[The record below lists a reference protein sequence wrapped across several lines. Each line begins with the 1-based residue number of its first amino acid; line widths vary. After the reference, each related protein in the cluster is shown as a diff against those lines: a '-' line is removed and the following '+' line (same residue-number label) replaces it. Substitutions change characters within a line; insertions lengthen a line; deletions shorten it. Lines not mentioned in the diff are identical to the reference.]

1 MADYRISVDTK
12 VNTQQLDKLEQRIK
26 SFNNKPIK
34 VKVDLSVDGS
44 DITRQID
51 RQIGGKLGVRA
62 NLDIG
67 VDRKALNKAASQA
80 QSIVENGMTQ
90 KFKLHGGKAYSS
102 YLQTI
107 AKDVKRSV
115 EKINNLSTSKGIHT
129 NEIENELNNL
139 KTYVDQWNAVIDKVD
154 VNKLSA
160 KTKEAVAITQRNI
173 DNLFSSAESRGLDLD
188 WAEQSAAETAKVEAD
203 IKKLNSALNS
213 VRSNMKQMI
222 KLDVDSTAYKEL
234 ERQNDRL
241 LSDVTLLRSSLSGKV
256 DSTFFDTQREA
267 AKKFGDELTVLKAKQ
282 ADGELRKALQMSGS
296 SDVDKFINKFNSKSP
311 VNKLNE
317 DIAKLDVVSGRIRA
331 FKSEFDSLVIK
342 MPSWIDEY
350 KNTGDIDTFSQRIER
365 FQDVQRK
372 ANAAVAD
379 ALSLQRQRNTLT
391 KKSNA
396 SLKLDNSK
404 KTLGLQIDAWMS
416 KNTAA
421 IDEFG
426 DRLNGIKARI
436 ADVNDDASLGA
447 LRSEFKQTTLEA
459 QAMGKATMSLGDR
472 LKQQAK
478 EYGAYVGVAALTAAG
493 AQALRMMGQ
502 NVLEV
507 DTAMTGLYRVTDLT
521 AQQYDK
527 LYGDMISH
535 AKEYGTTLTD
545 TINAT
550 SDWVRAGF
558 DADTALGLADITAM
572 YQHISDLDYGE
583 ASKNLLTAYKG
594 FEETF
599 SADFGADSAGV
610 LSSVEHV
617 ADAFNELDNK
627 FSVTSAG
634 LGEGLARSASA
645 LQLAGNSFEESAAMV
660 GAISEVTQDPEKAGN
675 SLKVLSLRLRGMKGE
690 LEELGEESEG
700 VENISKMQ
708 GQILKLTNGRVNI
721 FDGAGDFKSTYE
733 IMRDIADVYDELSS
747 TQQAEVCLYVQKCA

>member
-67 VDRKALNKAASQA
+67 VDSKGLNKAMSQA
-80 QSIVENGMTQ
+80 KSMVN
-90 KFKLHGGKAYSS
+90 KAM
-102 YLQTI
+102 
-107 AKDVKRSV
+107 
-115 EKINNLSTSKGIHT
+115 NTSKGT
-129 NEIENELNNL
+129 RFFPLEDEQYL
-139 KTYVDQWNAVIDKVD
+139 KTLTNNINKTVSKLSNLSLSKGFNVNSIKGELANLQSD
-154 VNKLSA
+154 VNLWQKIVDEIDPDLLDSKLKQSIG
-160 KTKEAVAITQRNI
+160 ETQNNI
-173 DNLFSSAESRGLDLD
+173 DRLFAAFENKKLDLD
-188 WAEQSAAETAKVEAD
+188 WGEQIAAETAKVEANT
-203 IKKLNSALNS
+203 KKA
-213 VRSNMKQMI
+213 
-222 KLDVDSTAYKEL
+222 E
-234 ERQNDRL
+234 
-241 LSDVTLLRSSLSGKV
+241 
-256 DSTFFDTQREA
+256 
-267 AKKFGDELTVLKAKQ
+267 
-282 ADGELRKALQMSGS
+282 
-296 SDVDKFINKFNSKSP
+296 KFINSYNAKSP
-311 VNKLNE
+311 INKLNE
-317 DIAKLDVVSGRIRA
+317 DIAKLDTVNGRIRSA
-331 FKSEFDSLVIK
+331 KSELDSLAVRV
-342 MPSWIDEY
+342 PSWISEY
-350 KNTGDIDTFSQRIER
+350 KNTDDIDTFCQRIDR
-365 FQDVQRK
+365 LQSAQTK
-372 ANAAVAD
+372 ANKAVAD

-426 DRLNGIKARI
+426 DRLNGIKTRI

-447 LRSEFKQTTLEA
+447 LRSEFQQTTLEA
-459 QAMGKATMSLGDR
+459 QAMGKATMSIGDR

-708 GQILKLTNGRVNI
+708 GQILKLTNGKVNI

>member
-44 DITRQID
+44 DITRQIN
-51 RQIGGKLGVRA
+51 RQIGGKLDVKA
-62 NLDIG
+62 NLDFG
-67 VDRKALNKAASQA
+67 VDGKGFNKAMSQA
-80 QSIVENGMTQ
+80 KSMYN
-90 KFKLHGGKAYSS
+90 KAM
-102 YLQTI
+102 
-107 AKDVKRSV
+107 
-115 EKINNLSTSKGIHT
+115 NTSKGTRFFPFEDAQYLDTLT
-129 NEIENELNNL
+129 NNIKKTVSKLSNLSLSKGFNVNSIKGELANL
-139 KTYVDQWNAVIDKVD
+139 QSD
-154 VNKLSA
+154 VNLWQKIIDEIDPDLLDSKLKQSIG
-160 KTKEAVAITQRNI
+160 ETQNNI
-173 DNLFSSAESRGLDLD
+173 DRLFAAFENKKLDLD
-188 WAEQSAAETAKVEAD
+188 WGEQVAAETARIEANT
-203 IKKLNSALNS
+203 KKA
-213 VRSNMKQMI
+213 
-222 KLDVDSTAYKEL
+222 E
-234 ERQNDRL
+234 
-241 LSDVTLLRSSLSGKV
+241 
-256 DSTFFDTQREA
+256 
-267 AKKFGDELTVLKAKQ
+267 
-282 ADGELRKALQMSGS
+282 
-296 SDVDKFINKFNSKSP
+296 KFINSYNAKSP
-311 VNKLNE
+311 INKLNE
-317 DIAKLDVVSGRIRA
+317 DIAKLDTVNGRVRSA
-331 FKSEFDSLVIK
+331 KSELDSLAVRV
-342 MPSWIDEY
+342 PSWISEY
-350 KNTGDIDTFSQRIER
+350 KNTDDIDTFCQRIDKL
-365 FQDVQRK
+365 QSAQTK
-372 ANAAVAD
+372 ANKAVAD

-447 LRSEFKQTTLEA
+447 LRSEFQQTTLEA
-459 QAMGKATMSLGDR
+459 QAMGKATMSIGDR

-493 AQALRMMGQ
+493 TQALRMMGQ

-527 LYGDMISH
+527 LYADMISH

-660 GAISEVTQDPEKAGN
+660 GAISEVSQDPEKAGN

-708 GQILKLTNGRVNI
+708 GQILKLTNGKVNI

>member
-44 DITRQID
+44 DITRQIN
-51 RQIGGKLGVRA
+51 RQIGGKLDVKA

-67 VDRKALNKAASQA
+67 VDGKGLNKAMSQA
-80 QSIVENGMTQ
+80 KSMVN
-90 KFKLHGGKAYSS
+90 KAM
-102 YLQTI
+102 
-107 AKDVKRSV
+107 
-115 EKINNLSTSKGIHT
+115 NTSKGT
-129 NEIENELNNL
+129 RFFPLEDEQYL
-139 KTYVDQWNAVIDKVD
+139 KTLTNNINKTVSKLSNLSLSKGFNVNSIKGELANLQSD
-154 VNKLSA
+154 VNLWQKIIDEIDPNLLDSKLKQSIG
-160 KTKEAVAITQRNI
+160 ETQNNI
-173 DNLFSSAESRGLDLD
+173 DRLFAAFENKKLDLD
-188 WAEQSAAETAKVEAD
+188 WGEQVAAETARIEANT
-203 IKKLNSALNS
+203 KKA
-213 VRSNMKQMI
+213 
-222 KLDVDSTAYKEL
+222 E
-234 ERQNDRL
+234 
-241 LSDVTLLRSSLSGKV
+241 
-256 DSTFFDTQREA
+256 
-267 AKKFGDELTVLKAKQ
+267 
-282 ADGELRKALQMSGS
+282 
-296 SDVDKFINKFNSKSP
+296 KFINSYNAKSP
-311 VNKLNE
+311 INKLNE
-317 DIAKLDVVSGRIRA
+317 DIAKLDTVNGGIRSA
-331 FKSEFDSLVIK
+331 KSELDSLAVRV
-342 MPSWIDEY
+342 PSWISEY
-350 KNTGDIDTFSQRIER
+350 KNTNDIDTFCQRIDR
-365 FQDVQRK
+365 LQSAQTK
-372 ANAAVAD
+372 ANKAVSD

-447 LRSEFKQTTLEA
+447 LRSEFQQTTLEA
-459 QAMGKATMSLGDR
+459 QAMGKATMSIGDR

-493 AQALRMMGQ
+493 TQALRMMGQ

-527 LYGDMISH
+527 LYADMISH

-617 ADAFNELDNK
+617 ADAFNELDK
-627 FSVTSAG
+627 H
-634 LGEGLARSASA
+634 
-645 LQLAGNSFEESAAMV
+645 
-660 GAISEVTQDPEKAGN
+660 K
-675 SLKVLSLRLRGMKGE
+675 LSIRNYIG
-690 LEELGEESEG
+690 
-700 VENISKMQ
+700 
-708 GQILKLTNGRVNI
+708 
-721 FDGAGDFKSTYE
+721 
-733 IMRDIADVYDELSS
+733 
-747 TQQAEVCLYVQKCA
+747 

>member
-44 DITRQID
+44 DITRQIN
-51 RQIGGKLGVRA
+51 RQIGGKLDVKA

-67 VDRKALNKAASQA
+67 VDGKGFNKVMSQAKSMVNKAM
-80 QSIVENGMTQ
+80 N
-90 KFKLHGGKAYSS
+90 
-102 YLQTI
+102 
-107 AKDVKRSV
+107 
-115 EKINNLSTSKGIHT
+115 TSKGT
-129 NEIENELNNL
+129 RFFPLEDEQYL
-139 KTYVDQWNAVIDKVD
+139 KTLTNNINKTVSKLSNLSLSKGFNVNSIKGELANLQSD
-154 VNKLSA
+154 VNLWQKIVDEINPDLLDSKLKQSIG
-160 KTKEAVAITQRNI
+160 ETQNNI
-173 DNLFSSAESRGLDLD
+173 DRLFAAFENKKLDLD
-188 WAEQSAAETAKVEAD
+188 WGEQVAAETAKIEANT
-203 IKKLNSALNS
+203 KKA
-213 VRSNMKQMI
+213 
-222 KLDVDSTAYKEL
+222 E
-234 ERQNDRL
+234 
-241 LSDVTLLRSSLSGKV
+241 
-256 DSTFFDTQREA
+256 
-267 AKKFGDELTVLKAKQ
+267 
-282 ADGELRKALQMSGS
+282 
-296 SDVDKFINKFNSKSP
+296 KFINSYNAKSP
-311 VNKLNE
+311 INKLNE
-317 DIAKLDVVSGRIRA
+317 DIAKLDTVNGRVRQA
-331 FKSEFDSLVIK
+331 KSELDSLAVRV
-342 MPSWIDEY
+342 PSWISEY
-350 KNTGDIDTFSQRIER
+350 KNTDDIDTFCQRIDML
-365 FQDVQRK
+365 QSAQTK
-372 ANAAVAD
+372 ANKAVAD

-447 LRSEFKQTTLEA
+447 LRSEFQQTTLEA

-478 EYGAYVGVAALTAAG
+478 EYGAYVGVAALTTAG

-527 LYGDMISH
+527 LYDDMISH

-594 FEETF
+594 FKEAF
-599 SADFGADSAGV
+599 SADFGSDSAGV

-708 GQILKLTNGRVNI
+708 GQILKLTNGKVNI

-747 TQQAEVCLYVQKCA
+747 TQQAEVCLYA

>member
-44 DITRQID
+44 DITRQIN
-51 RQIGGKLGVRA
+51 RQIGGKLDVKA

-67 VDRKALNKAASQA
+67 VDGKGLNKAMSQA
-80 QSIVENGMTQ
+80 KSMVN
-90 KFKLHGGKAYSS
+90 KAM
-102 YLQTI
+102 
-107 AKDVKRSV
+107 
-115 EKINNLSTSKGIHT
+115 NTSKGT
-129 NEIENELNNL
+129 RFFPLEDEQYL
-139 KTYVDQWNAVIDKVD
+139 KTLTNNINKTVSKLSNLSLSKGFNVNSIKGELANLQSD
-154 VNKLSA
+154 VNLWQKIIDEIDPNLLDSKLKQSIG
-160 KTKEAVAITQRNI
+160 ETQNNI
-173 DNLFSSAESRGLDLD
+173 DRLFAAFENKKLDLD
-188 WAEQSAAETAKVEAD
+188 WGEQVAAETARIEANT
-203 IKKLNSALNS
+203 KKA
-213 VRSNMKQMI
+213 
-222 KLDVDSTAYKEL
+222 E
-234 ERQNDRL
+234 
-241 LSDVTLLRSSLSGKV
+241 
-256 DSTFFDTQREA
+256 
-267 AKKFGDELTVLKAKQ
+267 
-282 ADGELRKALQMSGS
+282 
-296 SDVDKFINKFNSKSP
+296 KFINSYNAKSP
-311 VNKLNE
+311 INKLNE
-317 DIAKLDVVSGRIRA
+317 DIAKLDTVNGGIRSA
-331 FKSEFDSLVIK
+331 KSELDSLAVRV
-342 MPSWIDEY
+342 PSWISEY
-350 KNTGDIDTFSQRIER
+350 KNTNDIDTFCQRIDR
-365 FQDVQRK
+365 LQSAQTK
-372 ANAAVAD
+372 ANKAVSD

-404 KTLGLQIDAWMS
+404 KKLGLQIDAWMS

-447 LRSEFKQTTLEA
+447 LRSEFQQTTLEA
-459 QAMGKATMSLGDR
+459 QAMGKATMSIGDR

-493 AQALRMMGQ
+493 TQALRMMGQ

-527 LYGDMISH
+527 LYADMISH

-708 GQILKLTNGRVNI
+708 GQILKLTNGKVNI
-721 FDGAGDFKSTYE
+721 FDGAGDFKSTYD
-733 IMRDIADVYDELSS
+733 IIRDIAAVYDELSS
-747 TQQAEVCLYVQKCA
+747 TQQAEVCLYAQKCA

>member
-51 RQIGGKLGVRA
+51 RQIGGKLDVKA

-67 VDRKALNKAASQA
+67 VDGKAVNKAMSQA
-80 QSIVENGMTQ
+80 KGM
-90 KFKLHGGKAYSS
+90 FNKAM
-102 YLQTI
+102 
-107 AKDVKRSV
+107 
-115 EKINNLSTSKGIHT
+115 NTSKGTRFFPFEDAQYLDTLT
-129 NEIENELNNL
+129 NNIKKTVSKLSNLSLSKGFNVNSIKGELANL
-139 KTYVDQWNAVIDKVD
+139 QSD
-154 VNKLSA
+154 VNLWQKIVDEIDPDLLDSKLKQSIG
-160 KTKEAVAITQRNI
+160 ETQNSI
-173 DNLFSSAESRGLDLD
+173 DRLFAAFENKKLDLD
-188 WAEQSAAETAKVEAD
+188 WGERIAAETAKVEANT
-203 IKKLNSALNS
+203 KKA
-213 VRSNMKQMI
+213 
-222 KLDVDSTAYKEL
+222 E
-234 ERQNDRL
+234 
-241 LSDVTLLRSSLSGKV
+241 
-256 DSTFFDTQREA
+256 
-267 AKKFGDELTVLKAKQ
+267 
-282 ADGELRKALQMSGS
+282 
-296 SDVDKFINKFNSKSP
+296 KFINSYNAKSP
-311 VNKLNE
+311 INKLNE
-317 DIAKLDVVSGRIRA
+317 DIAKLDTVNGRVRQA
-331 FKSEFDSLVIK
+331 KSELDSLAVRV
-342 MPSWIDEY
+342 PSWINEY
-350 KNTGDIDTFSQRIER
+350 KNTDDIDTFCQRIDR
-365 FQDVQRK
+365 LQSIQTK
-372 ANAAVAD
+372 ANKAVAD

-404 KTLGLQIDAWMS
+404 KTLGLQIDTWMS

-447 LRSEFKQTTLEA
+447 LRSEFQQTTLEA
-459 QAMGKATMSLGDR
+459 QAMGKATMSIGDR

-527 LYGDMISH
+527 LYDDMISH

-708 GQILKLTNGRVNI
+708 GQILKLTNGKVNI

>member
-34 VKVDLSVDGS
+34 VKVDLNVDGS
-44 DITRQID
+44 DITHQID

-62 NLDIG
+62 NLDVG
-67 VDRKALNKAASQA
+67 VDRKAVNKAMSQA
-80 QSIVENGMTQ
+80 KGMVN
-90 KFKLHGGKAYSS
+90 KAM
-102 YLQTI
+102 
-107 AKDVKRSV
+107 
-115 EKINNLSTSKGIHT
+115 NTSKGT
-129 NEIENELNNL
+129 RFFPLEDEQYL
-139 KTYVDQWNAVIDKVD
+139 KTLTNNINKTVSKLSNLSLAKGFNVNSIKGELANLQSD
-154 VNKLSA
+154 VNLWQKIVDEINPDLLDSKLKQSIG
-160 KTKEAVAITQRNI
+160 ETQNNI
-173 DNLFSSAESRGLDLD
+173 DRLFAAFENKKLDLD
-188 WAEQSAAETAKVEAD
+188 WGEQVAAETARIEANT
-203 IKKLNSALNS
+203 KKA
-213 VRSNMKQMI
+213 
-222 KLDVDSTAYKEL
+222 E
-234 ERQNDRL
+234 
-241 LSDVTLLRSSLSGKV
+241 
-256 DSTFFDTQREA
+256 
-267 AKKFGDELTVLKAKQ
+267 
-282 ADGELRKALQMSGS
+282 
-296 SDVDKFINKFNSKSP
+296 KFINSYNAKSP
-311 VNKLNE
+311 INKLNE
-317 DIAKLDVVSGRIRA
+317 DIAKLDTVNGRVRQA
-331 FKSEFDSLVIK
+331 KSELDSLAVRV
-342 MPSWIDEY
+342 PSWISEY
-350 KNTGDIDTFSQRIER
+350 KNTDDIDTFCQRIDKL
-365 FQDVQRK
+365 QSAQTK
-372 ANAAVAD
+372 ANKAVAD

-426 DRLNGIKARI
+426 NRLNGIKARI
-436 ADVNDDASLGA
+436 EDVNDDASLGA
-447 LRSEFKQTTLEA
+447 LRSEFQQTTLEA
-459 QAMGKATMSLGDR
+459 QAMGKATMSIGDR

-493 AQALRMMGQ
+493 TQALRMMGQ

-527 LYGDMISH
+527 LYADMISH

-708 GQILKLTNGRVNI
+708 GQILKLTNGKVNI
-721 FDGAGDFKSTYE
+721 FDGAGDFKSTYD
-733 IMRDIADVYDELSS
+733 IIRDIAAVYDELSS
-747 TQQAEVCLYVQKCA
+747 TQQAEVCLYAQKCA

>member
-34 VKVDLSVDGS
+34 VKVDLNVDGS

-62 NLDIG
+62 NLDVG
-67 VDRKALNKAASQA
+67 VDRKGLNKAMSQA
-80 QSIVENGMTQ
+80 KSMVN
-90 KFKLHGGKAYSS
+90 KAM
-102 YLQTI
+102 
-107 AKDVKRSV
+107 
-115 EKINNLSTSKGIHT
+115 NTSKGT
-129 NEIENELNNL
+129 RFFPLEDEQYL
-139 KTYVDQWNAVIDKVD
+139 KTLTNNINKTVSKLSNLSLSKGFNVNSIKGELANLQSD
-154 VNKLSA
+154 VNLWQKIIDEIDPNLLDSKLKQSIG
-160 KTKEAVAITQRNI
+160 ETQNNI
-173 DNLFSSAESRGLDLD
+173 DRLFAAFENKKLDLD
-188 WAEQSAAETAKVEAD
+188 WGEQVAAETARIEANT
-203 IKKLNSALNS
+203 KKA
-213 VRSNMKQMI
+213 
-222 KLDVDSTAYKEL
+222 E
-234 ERQNDRL
+234 
-241 LSDVTLLRSSLSGKV
+241 
-256 DSTFFDTQREA
+256 
-267 AKKFGDELTVLKAKQ
+267 
-282 ADGELRKALQMSGS
+282 
-296 SDVDKFINKFNSKSP
+296 KFINSYNAKSP
-311 VNKLNE
+311 INKLNE
-317 DIAKLDVVSGRIRA
+317 DIAKLDTVNGGIRSA
-331 FKSEFDSLVIK
+331 KSELDSLAVRV
-342 MPSWIDEY
+342 PSWISEY
-350 KNTGDIDTFSQRIER
+350 KNTNDIDTFCQRIDR
-365 FQDVQRK
+365 LQSAQTK
-372 ANAAVAD
+372 ANKAVSD

-447 LRSEFKQTTLEA
+447 LRSEFQQTTLEA
-459 QAMGKATMSLGDR
+459 QAMGKATMSIGDR

-493 AQALRMMGQ
+493 TQALRMMGQ

-527 LYGDMISH
+527 LYADMISH

-708 GQILKLTNGRVNI
+708 GQILKLTNGKVNI
-721 FDGAGDFKSTYE
+721 FDGAGDFKSTYD
-733 IMRDIADVYDELSS
+733 IIRDIAAVYDELSS
-747 TQQAEVCLYVQKCA
+747 TQQAEVCLYAQKCA

>member
-34 VKVDLSVDGS
+34 VNVALNVDGA
-44 DITRQID
+44 DVTRQINK
-51 RQIGGKLGVRA
+51 QIGGKLGVKA
-62 NLDIG
+62 NLDVG
-67 VDRKALNKAASQA
+67 FDNKSFNKAMSQA
-80 QSIVENGMTQ
+80 KTMVN
-90 KFKLHGGKAYSS
+90 KAM
-102 YLQTI
+102 
-107 AKDVKRSV
+107 
-115 EKINNLSTSKGIHT
+115 STSKGT
-129 NEIENELNNL
+129 RFFPFEDAQYL
-139 KTYVDQWNAVIDKVD
+139 KTLTNNINKTVSKLSNLSLSKGFNVNSIKGELANLQSD
-154 VNKLSA
+154 VNLWQKIVDEINPDLLDSKLKQSIG
-160 KTKEAVAITQRNI
+160 ETQNNI
-173 DNLFSSAESRGLDLD
+173 DRLFAAFENKKLDLD
-188 WAEQSAAETAKVEAD
+188 WGEQVAAETARIEANT
-203 IKKLNSALNS
+203 KKA
-213 VRSNMKQMI
+213 
-222 KLDVDSTAYKEL
+222 E
-234 ERQNDRL
+234 
-241 LSDVTLLRSSLSGKV
+241 
-256 DSTFFDTQREA
+256 
-267 AKKFGDELTVLKAKQ
+267 
-282 ADGELRKALQMSGS
+282 
-296 SDVDKFINKFNSKSP
+296 KFINSYNAKSP
-311 VNKLNE
+311 INKLNE
-317 DIAKLDVVSGRIRA
+317 DIAKLDTVNGRVRHA
-331 FKSEFDSLVIK
+331 KSELDSLAVRV
-342 MPSWIDEY
+342 PSWISEY
-350 KNTGDIDTFSQRIER
+350 KNTDDIDTFCQRIDR
-365 FQDVQRK
+365 LQSAQTK
-372 ANAAVAD
+372 ANKAVAD

-447 LRSEFKQTTLEA
+447 LRSEFQQTTLEA
-459 QAMGKATMSLGDR
+459 QAMGKATMSIGDR

-527 LYGDMISH
+527 LYDDMISH

-708 GQILKLTNGRVNI
+708 GQILKLTNGKVNI

-733 IMRDIADVYDELSS
+733 IMRDIAAVYDELSS
-747 TQQAEVCLYVQKCA
+747 TQQAEVCLYAQKCA

>member
-1 MADYRISVDTK
+1 MADYRVSVDTK

-34 VKVDLSVDGS
+34 VKVDLNVDGS

-51 RQIGGKLGVRA
+51 RQLGGKLGVRA

-67 VDRKALNKAASQA
+67 IDDKGVNKAMSQA
-80 QSIVENGMTQ
+80 KGMVN
-90 KFKLHGGKAYSS
+90 K
-102 YLQTI
+102 
-107 AKDVKRSV
+107 VM
-115 EKINNLSTSKGIHT
+115 NTSKGTRFFPFEDPQYLNTLT
-129 NEIENELNNL
+129 NNIK
-139 KTYVDQWNAVIDKVD
+139 KTVS
-154 VNKLSA
+154 KLSNN
-160 KTKEAVAITQRNI
+160 TKK
-173 DNLFSSAESRGLDLD
+173 AE
-188 WAEQSAAETAKVEAD
+188 
-203 IKKLNSALNS
+203 
-213 VRSNMKQMI
+213 
-222 KLDVDSTAYKEL
+222 
-234 ERQNDRL
+234 
-241 LSDVTLLRSSLSGKV
+241 
-256 DSTFFDTQREA
+256 
-267 AKKFGDELTVLKAKQ
+267 
-282 ADGELRKALQMSGS
+282 
-296 SDVDKFINKFNSKSP
+296 KFISSYNSKSP
-311 VNKLNE
+311 INKLNE
-317 DIAKLDVVSGRIRA
+317 DIAKLDTVNGRIRSA
-331 FKSEFDSLVIK
+331 KSELDSLAVRV
-342 MPSWIDEY
+342 PSWINEY
-350 KNTGDIDTFSQRIER
+350 KNTDDIDTFCQRIDR
-365 FQDVQRK
+365 LQSAQIK
-372 ANAAVAD
+372 ANKAVSD

-447 LRSEFKQTTLEA
+447 LRSEFQQTTLEA
-459 QAMGKATMSLGDR
+459 QAMGKATMSIGDR

-527 LYGDMISH
+527 LYGDMISN
-535 AKEYGTTLTD
+535 AKEYGSTLTD

-617 ADAFNELDNK
+617 ADAFNELDK
-627 FSVTSAG
+627 Y
-634 LGEGLARSASA
+634 
-645 LQLAGNSFEESAAMV
+645 
-660 GAISEVTQDPEKAGN
+660 K
-675 SLKVLSLRLRGMKGE
+675 LSIRNYIG
-690 LEELGEESEG
+690 
-700 VENISKMQ
+700 
-708 GQILKLTNGRVNI
+708 
-721 FDGAGDFKSTYE
+721 
-733 IMRDIADVYDELSS
+733 
-747 TQQAEVCLYVQKCA
+747 

>member
-62 NLDIG
+62 NLDVGIN
-67 VDRKALNKAASQA
+67 DKSMNKAMLQA
-80 QSIVENGMTQ
+80 KNMV
-90 KFKLHGGKAYSS
+90 GK
-102 YLQTI
+102 
-107 AKDVKRSV
+107 VM
-115 EKINNLSTSKGIHT
+115 NTSKGT
-129 NEIENELNNL
+129 RFFPFEDEQYL
-139 KTYVDQWNAVIDKVD
+139 KTLTNNISKTISKLSNLSLSKGFNVNSIKGELANLQSD
-154 VNKLSA
+154 VNLWQKIIDEIDPGLLDSKLKQSIG
-160 KTKEAVAITQRNI
+160 ETQNNI
-173 DNLFSSAESRGLDLD
+173 DRLFAAFENKKLDLD
-188 WAEQSAAETAKVEAD
+188 WGEQVAAETARIEANT
-203 IKKLNSALNS
+203 KKA
-213 VRSNMKQMI
+213 
-222 KLDVDSTAYKEL
+222 E
-234 ERQNDRL
+234 
-241 LSDVTLLRSSLSGKV
+241 
-256 DSTFFDTQREA
+256 
-267 AKKFGDELTVLKAKQ
+267 
-282 ADGELRKALQMSGS
+282 
-296 SDVDKFINKFNSKSP
+296 KFINSYNAKSP
-311 VNKLNE
+311 INKLNE
-317 DIAKLDVVSGRIRA
+317 DIAKLDTVNGRVRQA
-331 FKSEFDSLVIK
+331 KSELDSLSVRV
-342 MPSWIDEY
+342 PSWISEY
-350 KNTGDIDTFSQRIER
+350 KNTDDIDTFCQRIDR
-365 FQDVQRK
+365 LQSAQTK
-372 ANAAVAD
+372 ANKAVAD

-708 GQILKLTNGRVNI
+708 GQILKLTNGKVNI
-721 FDGAGDFKSTYE
+721 FDGAGDFKSTYD
-733 IMRDIADVYDELSS
+733 IICDIAAVYDELSS
-747 TQQAEVCLYVQKCA
+747 TQQAEVCLYAQKCA

>member
-51 RQIGGKLGVRA
+51 RQIGGKLDVKA

-67 VDRKALNKAASQA
+67 VDGKAVNKAMSQA
-80 QSIVENGMTQ
+80 KGM
-90 KFKLHGGKAYSS
+90 FNKAM
-102 YLQTI
+102 
-107 AKDVKRSV
+107 
-115 EKINNLSTSKGIHT
+115 NTSKGTRFFPFEDAQYLDTLT
-129 NEIENELNNL
+129 NNIKKTVSKLSNLSLSKGFNVNSIKGELANL
-139 KTYVDQWNAVIDKVD
+139 QSD
-154 VNKLSA
+154 VNLWQKIVDEIDPDLLDSKLKQSIG
-160 KTKEAVAITQRNI
+160 ETQNSI
-173 DNLFSSAESRGLDLD
+173 DRLFAAFENKKLDLD
-188 WAEQSAAETAKVEAD
+188 WGEQIAAETARVEANT
-203 IKKLNSALNS
+203 KKA
-213 VRSNMKQMI
+213 
-222 KLDVDSTAYKEL
+222 E
-234 ERQNDRL
+234 
-241 LSDVTLLRSSLSGKV
+241 
-256 DSTFFDTQREA
+256 
-267 AKKFGDELTVLKAKQ
+267 
-282 ADGELRKALQMSGS
+282 
-296 SDVDKFINKFNSKSP
+296 KFISSYNSKSP
-311 VNKLNE
+311 INKLNE
-317 DIAKLDVVSGRIRA
+317 DIAKLDTVNGRIRSA
-331 FKSEFDSLVIK
+331 KSELDSLAVRV
-342 MPSWIDEY
+342 PSWINEY
-350 KNTGDIDTFSQRIER
+350 KNTDDIDTFCQRIDR
-365 FQDVQRK
+365 LQSAQIK
-372 ANAAVAD
+372 ANKAVSD

-447 LRSEFKQTTLEA
+447 LRSEFQQTTLEA
-459 QAMGKATMSLGDR
+459 QAMGKATMSIGDR

-527 LYGDMISH
+527 LYDDMISH

-583 ASKNLLTAYKG
+583 ASKNLLTVYKG

-617 ADAFNELDNK
+617 ADAFNELDK
-627 FSVTSAG
+627 Y
-634 LGEGLARSASA
+634 
-645 LQLAGNSFEESAAMV
+645 
-660 GAISEVTQDPEKAGN
+660 K
-675 SLKVLSLRLRGMKGE
+675 LSIRNYIG
-690 LEELGEESEG
+690 
-700 VENISKMQ
+700 
-708 GQILKLTNGRVNI
+708 
-721 FDGAGDFKSTYE
+721 
-733 IMRDIADVYDELSS
+733 
-747 TQQAEVCLYVQKCA
+747 

>member
-51 RQIGGKLGVRA
+51 RQIGGKLDVKA
-62 NLDIG
+62 DLDIG
-67 VDRKALNKAASQA
+67 VDGKAVNKAMSQA
-80 QSIVENGMTQ
+80 KGM
-90 KFKLHGGKAYSS
+90 FNKAM
-102 YLQTI
+102 
-107 AKDVKRSV
+107 
-115 EKINNLSTSKGIHT
+115 NTSKGTRFFPFEDAQYLDTLT
-129 NEIENELNNL
+129 NNIKKTVSKLSNLSLSKGFNVNSIKSELANL
-139 KTYVDQWNAVIDKVD
+139 QSD
-154 VNKLSA
+154 VNLWQKIVDEIDPDLLDSKLKQSIG
-160 KTKEAVAITQRNI
+160 ETQNSI
-173 DNLFSSAESRGLDLD
+173 DRLFAAFENKKLDLD
-188 WAEQSAAETAKVEAD
+188 WGEQIAAETARVEANT
-203 IKKLNSALNS
+203 KKA
-213 VRSNMKQMI
+213 
-222 KLDVDSTAYKEL
+222 E
-234 ERQNDRL
+234 
-241 LSDVTLLRSSLSGKV
+241 
-256 DSTFFDTQREA
+256 
-267 AKKFGDELTVLKAKQ
+267 
-282 ADGELRKALQMSGS
+282 
-296 SDVDKFINKFNSKSP
+296 KFISSYNSKSP
-311 VNKLNE
+311 INKLNE
-317 DIAKLDVVSGRIRA
+317 DIAKLDTVNGRIRSA
-331 FKSEFDSLVIK
+331 KSELDSLAVRV
-342 MPSWIDEY
+342 PSWINEY
-350 KNTGDIDTFSQRIER
+350 KNTDDIDTFCQRIDR
-365 FQDVQRK
+365 LQSAQIK
-372 ANAAVAD
+372 ANKAVSD

-447 LRSEFKQTTLEA
+447 LRSEFQQTTLEA
-459 QAMGKATMSLGDR
+459 QAMGKATMSIGDR

-478 EYGAYVGVAALTAAG
+478 EYGAYVGVAALTTAG

-527 LYGDMISH
+527 LYGDMISN
-535 AKEYGTTLTD
+535 AKEYGSTLTD

-617 ADAFNELDNK
+617 ADAFNELDK
-627 FSVTSAG
+627 Y
-634 LGEGLARSASA
+634 
-645 LQLAGNSFEESAAMV
+645 
-660 GAISEVTQDPEKAGN
+660 K
-675 SLKVLSLRLRGMKGE
+675 LSIRNYIG
-690 LEELGEESEG
+690 
-700 VENISKMQ
+700 
-708 GQILKLTNGRVNI
+708 
-721 FDGAGDFKSTYE
+721 
-733 IMRDIADVYDELSS
+733 
-747 TQQAEVCLYVQKCA
+747 